1 MKPPIV
7 TPAELW
13 QVAAMARGEHRRQD
27 DRAVAEAIASA
38 ARGEREALRL
48 LYDLTAPKLFALCLR
63 IVGDKGEAEEVLQ
76 DVYVTAWQRAGS
88 FDAERASGFTWLTVI
103 ARSRAIDRLRS
114 AGRRRPAAPLDDAL
128 EVRDPGED
136 ALTRLEGAEERNRL
150 LHCLAELEERQ
161 AQAIRSAFFGG
172 HTYAELAELSAVPL
186 GTMKSWIRR
195 GLMQLKGCLER

>member
-1 MKPPIV
+1 
-7 TPAELW
+7 
-13 QVAAMARGEHRRQD
+13 MARGEHRLRD
-27 DRAVAEAIASA
+27 DRAVADLIARA
-38 ARGEREALRL
+38 ARGEQEALRL
-48 LYDLTAPKLFALCLR
+48 LYDQTAPKLFALCLR
-63 IVGDKGEAEEVLQ
+63 IVGDRGEAEEVLQ
-76 DVYVTAWQRAGS
+76 EVYVTAWRRAGS
-88 FDAERASGFTWLTVI
+88 FDPERSSPLTWLTTI

-114 AGRRRPAAPLDDAL
+114 AGRKRPAAPLDDAM

-136 ALTRLEGAEERNRL
+136 ALARLEGAEERQRL
-150 LHCLAELEERQ
+150 LHCLEELEDRQ